1 MSPGVE
7 RAARPRRRTRYGV
20 PSPETALTLA
30 RFLVD
35 ERGRV
40 SLGRLR
46 PAPGPYLGVVEP
58 DGTVVLRP
66 AAVMTRSQA
75 RLLASPELMAQ
86 IDAFAADPGRGTRR
100 GRPRR
105 R

>member
-1 MSPGVE
+1 MSEPV
-7 RAARPRRRTRYGV
+7 
-20 PSPETALTLA
+20 LID
-30 RFLVD
+30 VD
-35 ERGRV
+35 DRGRV

-46 PAPGPYLGVVEP
+46 PAPGAYLGVVEP

-66 AAVMTRSQA
+66 ATVMTTSQA
-75 RLLASPELMAQ
+75 RLLASPELMAE
-86 IDAFAADPGRGTRR
+86 IDAFAAEPGHGTSR

>member
-1 MSPGVE
+1 MSEPV
-7 RAARPRRRTRYGV
+7 
-20 PSPETALTLA
+20 LIDI
-30 RFLVD
+30 D

-40 SLGRLR
+40 SLGRLH
-46 PAPGPYLGVVEP
+46 PTPGPYLGVVEA

-66 AAVMTRSQA
+66 AAVMTVGQA
-75 RLLASPELMAQ
+75 RLLSRPDLMAE
-86 IDAFAADPGRGTRR
+86 IDAFAGSPESGVRR

>member
-1 MSPGVE
+1 MSEPV
-7 RAARPRRRTRYGV
+7 
-20 PSPETALTLA
+20 LID
-30 RFLVD
+30 VD
-35 ERGRV
+35 DRGRV

-66 AAVMTRSQA
+66 AAVMTASQA
-75 RLLASPELMAQ
+75 RLLARPDVMAE
-86 IDAFAADPGRGTRR
+86 IDAFAADPGRGVRR

>member
-1 MSPGVE
+1 M
-7 RAARPRRRTRYGV
+7 AALGQEDPVRSFRV
-20 PSPETALTLA
+20 PSVTSSWPTARVGLVPYLGELTGIL
-30 RFLVD
+30 FGVSEPVLIDMD

-40 SLGRLR
+40 SLGRLH

-75 RLLASPELMAQ
+75 RLLANPQLM
-86 IDAFAADPGRGTRR
+86 G
-100 GRPRR
+100 
-105 R
+105 

>member
-1 MSPGVE
+1 MYDECMSKPV
-7 RAARPRRRTRYGV
+7 
-20 PSPETALTLA
+20 LID
-30 RFLVD
+30 VD

-40 SLGRLR
+40 SLGRLH
-46 PAPGPYLGVVEP
+46 PSPGPYLGVVEA

-66 AAVMTRSQA
+66 AAVMTVSQA
-75 RLLASPELMAQ
+75 RLLASPDLMAG
-86 IDAFAADPGRGTRR
+86 IDAFAAAPGGGTLR

>member
-1 MSPGVE
+1 MSEPV
-7 RAARPRRRTRYGV
+7 
-20 PSPETALTLA
+20 LIDM
-30 RFLVD
+30 D

-40 SLGRLR
+40 SLGRLH

-66 AAVMTRSQA
+66 ATVMTKSQA
-75 RLLASPELMAQ
+75 RLLANPELMAQ
-86 IDAFAADPGRGTRR
+86 IDAFAADPGRGRR
-100 GRPRR
+100 QGRPRR

>member
-1 MSPGVE
+1 LLPYLGSSWYYRNVSEPVLIDM
-7 RAARPRRRTRYGV
+7 
-20 PSPETALTLA
+20 
-30 RFLVD
+30 D

-40 SLGRLR
+40 SLGRLH

-66 AAVMTRSQA
+66 AAVMTKSQA
-75 RLLASPELMAQ
+75 RLLANPELMAE
-86 IDAFAADPGRGTRR
+86 IDAFAADPDSGSRR

-105 R
+105 P

>member
-1 MSPGVE
+1 VCGQSGIIGVVSE
-7 RAARPRRRTRYGV
+7 PV
-20 PSPETALTLA
+20 LID
-30 RFLVD
+30 VD

-66 AAVMTRSQA
+66 AAVMTVSQA
-75 RLLASPELMAQ
+75 RLLAKPELMED
-86 IDAFAADPGRGTRR
+86 IDAFAADPGRGSRR

>member
-1 MSPGVE
+1 MIGSVSEPV
-7 RAARPRRRTRYGV
+7 
-20 PSPETALTLA
+20 LIDM
-30 RFLVD
+30 D

-40 SLGRLR
+40 SLGRLH

-66 AAVMTRSQA
+66 AAVMTAAQA
-75 RLLASPELMAQ
+75 RLLANPALMAD
-86 IDAFAADPGRGTRR
+86 IDAFAASPDAGVRR